1 MTLGLDLSSA
11 DAGASLAGCG
21 DADGTRALIRDILVR
36 VSDKWTILV
45 VQNLA
50 AGPMRFTVLQGAVKG
65 ISHRMLTRT
74 LRALERDG
82 MVTRTA
88 YAQVPPRVDYELTDL
103 GRGLSQPVRALGD
116 WAMRHQ
122 NDIEAARSRFDARR
136 QAG

>member
-1 MTLGLDLSSA
+1 MTLELDLSPA

-21 DADGTRALIRDILVR
+21 DAGSTRALIRDILVR

-50 AGPMRFTVLQGAVKG
+50 AGPMRFTALQGAVKG

-82 MVTRTA
+82 MVTRTP
-88 YAQVPPRVDYELTDL
+88 YAQVPPRVDYALTPL
-103 GRGLSQPVRALGD
+103 GATLIEPVQAVVD
-116 WAMRHQ
+116 WAERHQ
-122 NDIEAARSRFDARR
+122 DEVEANRAAFDA
-136 QAG
+136 